1 VLGAILSLLSAASF
15 ALNVTAA
22 RRGVIT
28 GTPIQ
33 GTALTVPIGV
43 ACFLPVAIATG
54 QIARLGAFPLAAAGW
69 MAAVGVL
76 HFLLG
81 RYCNYRA
88 NQAAGVN
95 ITAPVVQLQIVVTLA
110 LAVIIL
116 HERCSILQMLG
127 AGVMLTGALVTQ
139 YQRPA
144 ARPPPLP
151 SPAST
156 GGMGG
161 GMAPAL
167 QRRPSGTVFVARY
180 LPGYLFA
187 SLAALAYGTSPIMA
201 RFALENTGAGSG
213 IVGGLVAY
221 CAATAVVAVAMISP
235 RLRREVTAVKR
246 ENIRWFGYSG
256 VFVAMAQGFFFSA
269 VAVAPI
275 MVVSPLLQ
283 FSLLFRLLFSRLFN
297 PDHEIFG
304 RLVVAG
310 VATSIMGS
318 LAVAADT
325 EAILRFLS
333 LPEWLAATLRWHF

>member
-15 ALNVTAA
+15 ALNITAA
-22 RRGVIT
+22 RRGVVT
-28 GTPIQ
+28 GTPLQ
-33 GTALTVPIGV
+33 GTALTIPIGV
-43 ACFLPVAIATG
+43 ACFLPIAFATG
-54 QIARLGAFPLAAAGW
+54 QLPRLNAFPPAAAGW
-69 MAAVGVL
+69 MATVGLL

-95 ITAPVVQLQIVVTLA
+95 ITAPVIQLQIVVTLA

-116 HERCSILQMLG
+116 HEPCTVLQVVG
-127 AGVMLTGALVTQ
+127 AGVMLAGALVTQ
-139 YQRPA
+139 YQRPG
-144 ARPPPLP
+144 
-151 SPAST
+151 SPAAS
-156 GGMGG
+156 
-161 GMAPAL
+161 ASAAL
-167 QRRPSGTVFVARY
+167 ARRPATAGMPPRPGAFVARY
-180 LPGYLFA
+180 APGYLFA

-201 RFALENTGAGSG
+201 RFALESTGVGGG
-213 IVGGLVAY
+213 ILGGLVAY
-221 CAATAVVAVAMISP
+221 CAAGAVVGVAMMWP

-246 ENIRWFGYSG
+246 GNVRWFAYSG

-283 FSLLFRLLFSRLFN
+283 FSLLFRFLFSKLLN

-304 RLVVAG
+304 WLVVAG
-310 VATSIMGS
+310 VATSIVGS

-325 EAILRFLS
+325 DTILRLLP
-333 LPEWLAATLRWHF
+333 LPEGFSAALRWRF

>member
-1 VLGAILSLLSAASF
+1 VLGAILSILSAAAF

-22 RRGVIT
+22 RRGVLT
-28 GTPIQ
+28 GTPFQ

-43 ACFLPVAIATG
+43 ACFLPIAIATG
-54 QIARLGAFPLAAAGW
+54 QIAHLSAFSAAAAGW

-76 HFLLG
+76 HFLAG

-95 ITAPVVQLQIVVTLA
+95 LTAPVIQLQIVVTLA

-116 HERCSILQMLG
+116 REPCSILQMLG

-139 YQRPA
+139 YQRPG
-144 ARPPPLP
+144 
-151 SPAST
+151 SPAAS
-156 GGMGG
+156 G
-161 GMAPAL
+161 PSAL
-167 QRRPSGTVFVARY
+167 QRTPAQAGTQPSGAAFVARY
-180 LPGYLFA
+180 VQGYLFA

-201 RFALENTGAGSG
+201 RFALESTGPGGG
-213 IVGGLVAY
+213 ILGGLIAY
-221 CAATAVVAVAMISP
+221 CAATAVLAVAMIWP

-246 ENIRWFGYSG
+246 ENVRWFGYSG

-275 MVVSPLLQ
+275 MLVSPLLQ
-283 FSLLFRLLFSRLFN
+283 FSLLFRLLFSKWLN

-304 RLVVAG
+304 WVVGAG
-310 VATSIMGS
+310 VATSILGS
-318 LAVAADT
+318 LAVSADT
-325 EAILRFLS
+325 DAILRFLA
-333 LPEWLAATLRWHF
+333 LPEWLAAALRWRL

>member
-1 VLGAILSLLSAASF
+1 VLGAILSLLSAATF
-15 ALNVTAA
+15 ALNITAA
-22 RRGVIT
+22 RRGVVT

-54 QIARLGAFPLAAAGW
+54 QIAHLNAFPPAAAGW
-69 MAAVGVL
+69 MAAVGLL
-76 HFLLG
+76 HFLVG

-95 ITAPVVQLQIVVTLA
+95 ITAPVIQLQIVVTLA

-116 HERCSILQMLG
+116 HEPCSILQILG
-127 AGVMLTGALVTQ
+127 AGVMLAGALVTQ
-139 YQRPA
+139 YQRPG
-144 ARPPPLP
+144 
-151 SPAST
+151 SPAASAAT
-156 GGMGG
+156 
-161 GMAPAL
+161 AP
-167 QRRPSGTVFVARY
+167 RRSPAEAGVPPSGAAFVARY

-187 SLAALAYGTSPIMA
+187 SLAAIAYGTSPIMA
-201 RFALENTGAGSG
+201 RFALESTGPAGG
-213 IVGGLVAY
+213 ILGGLVAY
-221 CAATAVVAVAMISP
+221 CAASAVVGVAMIWP

-246 ENIRWFGYSG
+246 ENVRWFGYSG

-275 MVVSPLLQ
+275 MLVSPLLQ

-304 RLVVAG
+304 WLVVAG
-310 VATSIMGS
+310 VAASIFGS
-318 LAVAADT
+318 LVVSADT
-325 EAILRFLS
+325 DAILRFLP
-333 LPEWLAATLRWHF
+333 LPEWFAAALRWRL